1 MFKRI
6 ASNTARM
13 ALMPLLACTV
23 LGLAACASTPPT
35 KDDTQSRVDAAE
47 ATLANFRRDPDMT
60 WFRDHVGSAKAL
72 LISPQIVQAGF
83 IIGGSGGSAVVIA
96 RNRSGAGWNGPAFYR
111 LASGSIGLQAGAQ
124 ASEMVA
130 LVMTDKALNSLLATT
145 FKLGGDVSVAAG
157 PIGAG
162 TGAPVTADMI
172 VYTRAKGL
180 YGGVN
185 VDGTVIDV
193 DEARNRVYYGQP
205 ATPVDILV
213 TRSVSN
219 PAGARLAQAASG
231 AVASGR

>member
-1 MFKRI
+1 MFK
-6 ASNTARM
+6 
-13 ALMPLLACTV
+13 PLSPILACTV

-35 KDDTQSRVDAAE
+35 RDDTQSRVDAAQT
-47 ATLANFRRDPDMT
+47 TLSNFTHDPDMT
-60 WFRDHVGSAKAL
+60 WFRDHVGSAKAVL
-72 LISPQIVQAGF
+72 VSPQIVQAGF
-83 IIGGSGGSAVVIA
+83 IVGGSGGPAVVIA
-96 RNRSGAGWNGPAFYR
+96 RNRSGTGWNGPAFYR

-130 LVMTDKALNSLLATT
+130 LVMTDKALNSLLSTS

-157 PIGAG
+157 PVGAG

-172 VYTRAKGL
+172 VYTRSKGL

-185 VDGTVIDV
+185 VDGTVIEV
-193 DEARNRVYYGQP
+193 DDGRNRAYYGQA

-219 PAGARLAQAASG
+219 PAGARLAQAATG

>member
-6 ASNTARM
+6 ANDTART
-13 ALMPLLACTV
+13 ALGAVLAGT
-23 LGLAACASTPPT
+23 LFGLSACASSPRTM
-35 KDDTQSRVDAAE
+35 DDTQSRIDAAQT
-47 ATLANFRRDPDMT
+47 TLSNFTHDPDMT
-60 WFRDHVGSAKAL
+60 WFRNHVGDARAV

-83 IIGGSGGSAVVIA
+83 IVGGSGGPAVVIA
-96 RNRSGAGWNGPAFYR
+96 RNRSGTAWNGPAFYR

-124 ASEMVA
+124 SSEMVA
-130 LVMTDKALNSLLATT
+130 LVMTDKALNSLLSTT

-157 PIGAG
+157 PVGAG

-172 VYTRAKGL
+172 VYTRSKGL

-185 VDGTVIDV
+185 VEGTVIEV
-193 DEARNRVYYGQP
+193 DDGRNRAYYGQA

-219 PAGARLAQAASG
+219 PAGAPLAQA
-231 AVASGR
+231 VASAVRSGR

>member
-1 MFKRI
+1 
-6 ASNTARM
+6 
-13 ALMPLLACTV
+13 MPVLACTV

-35 KDDTQSRVDAAE
+35 KDDTQARVDAAQ
-47 ATLANFRRDPDMT
+47 AILANFRRDPDMT
-60 WFRDHVGSAKAL
+60 WFRDHVGNAKAL

-83 IIGGSGGSAVVIA
+83 IVGGSGGSAVVIA
-96 RNRSGAGWNGPAFYR
+96 RSRSGTGWNGPAFYR
-111 LASGSIGLQAGAQ
+111 LASGSIGLQTGAQ

-172 VYTRAKGL
+172 VYTRSKGL

-193 DEARNRVYYGQP
+193 DEGRNRAYYGQP

-219 PAGARLAQAASG
+219 PGGARLAQAASG
-231 AVASGR
+231 AVASRR